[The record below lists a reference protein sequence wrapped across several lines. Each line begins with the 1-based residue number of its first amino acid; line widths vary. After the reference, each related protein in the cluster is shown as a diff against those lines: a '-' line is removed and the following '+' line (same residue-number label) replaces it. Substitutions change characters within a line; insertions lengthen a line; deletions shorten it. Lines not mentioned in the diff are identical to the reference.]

1 MEFDCKNIYP
11 NIGRIASRVTKE
23 GNLYT
28 VSLIGKSLPEDP
40 FKFRVS
46 KVLDGYECTPSY
58 YVQRSGLAGPHFV
71 YIQEATEEDA
81 IKEVFLHGLMNF
93 DPEDEGAI
101 WHVNTDF

>member
-11 NIGRIASRVTKE
+11 NIERVASRVTKK

-28 VSLIGKSLPEDP
+28 VYLIGKSLPEES

-46 KVLDGYECTPSY
+46 KALDGYKCIQSY

-71 YIQEATEEDA
+71 YVEGTTEEDA
-81 IKEVFLHGLMNF
+81 IKNVFLRGLMNF

-101 WHVNTDF
+101 WHINTDF